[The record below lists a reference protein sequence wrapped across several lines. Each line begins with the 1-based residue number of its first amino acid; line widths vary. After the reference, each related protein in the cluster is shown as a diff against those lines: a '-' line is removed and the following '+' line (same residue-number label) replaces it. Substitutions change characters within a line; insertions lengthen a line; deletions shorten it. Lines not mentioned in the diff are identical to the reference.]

1 MKHFKYKKLKNK
13 TLILGFSIFFSILL
27 TSAYFKGTA
36 FASGGGLRTLATS
49 QQNNGSAT
57 FDTQSG
63 CQPNNPSGSPHCCGQ
78 GTNAIETSI
87 DFGCTGKGNPI
98 LDMTFAIIR
107 FLSAGVGV
115 VVVFS
120 TILAG
125 IQYTV
130 SRDNPESTQKA
141 KGRLVSNVIALAVFI
156 FAYSIMNFL
165 IPGGFFNG

>member
-1 MKHFKYKKLKNK
+1 MNSLNKYKKLKTK
-13 TLILGFSIFFSILL
+13 PLFIVVLVIASIVTI
-27 TSAYFKGTA
+27 SAASTDRA
-36 FASGGGLRTLATS
+36 FARETPS
-49 QQNNGSAT
+49 QQSTSSTPSASTSEPTQYKCGEGS
-57 FDTQSG
+57 
-63 CQPNNPSGSPHCCGQ
+63 
-78 GTNAIETSI
+78 NAVETSI
-87 DFGCTGKGNPI
+87 DLGCTGRGNPI
-98 LDMTFAIIR
+98 LDMLFAAIR

-125 IQYTV
+125 IQYTT

-141 KGRLVSNVIALAVFI
+141 KGRLVSNVIALVVFV

>member
-1 MKHFKYKKLKNK
+1 MNSLNKYKKLKTK
-13 TLILGFSIFFSILL
+13 PLFIVVLVIASIVAI
-27 TSAYFKGTA
+27 SAASTDRA
-36 FASGGGLRTLATS
+36 FARGTPS
-49 QQNNGSAT
+49 QQSTSSTPSAST
-57 FDTQSG
+57 SEPTQYK
-63 CQPNNPSGSPHCCGQ
+63 CGE
-78 GTNAIETSI
+78 GTNAVETSI
-87 DFGCTGKGNPI
+87 DLGCTGKGNPI
-98 LDMTFAIIR
+98 LDMLFAAIR

-125 IQYTV
+125 IQYTT

-141 KGRLVSNVIALAVFI
+141 KGRLVSNVIALVVFV

>member
-1 MKHFKYKKLKNK
+1 MNSLNKYKKLKTK
-13 TLILGFSIFFSILL
+13 PLFIVVLVIASIVTISA
-27 TSAYFKGTA
+27 TSTNRA
-36 FASGGGLRTLATS
+36 FAREIPRP
-49 QQNNGSAT
+49 QNASSTPSASTPGPTQYKCGEGS
-57 FDTQSG
+57 
-63 CQPNNPSGSPHCCGQ
+63 
-78 GTNAIETSI
+78 NAVETSI
-87 DFGCTGKGNPI
+87 DLGCTGKGNPI
-98 LDMTFAIIR
+98 LDMLFAAIR

-125 IQYTV
+125 IQYTT

-141 KGRLVSNVIALAVFI
+141 KGRLVSNVIALVVFV